1 MTVVEFKRQ
10 RTQRADAIRTVLAF
24 TFRHW
29 RRQPALVAGVAFAMV
44 TATLADVFM
53 PFFAGKLVDA
63 LTLVSTDREAA
74 KQAVL
79 AAFGAMVGLGAGM
92 VVLRH
97 LGWSGIIPLTLR
109 MMGDISQDAFHRVQR
124 FSTDWHANSFA
135 GAVVRKITRGMGAL
149 DTLNDTLAAGPASLR
164 HRPAWDDGAD
174 GAALAGAGAGRR
186 GWYGGLYRHD
196 AVSLHGIVAPAAK
209 LSNALDTRLG
219 GMLADA
225 VGCNPV
231 VKAFGA
237 EAREDER
244 LARTVAKWRNRTRH
258 TWIRHTLSGT
268 SKTPFC
274 WSCGRLLS
282 ARRSCCG
289 GTGRRRPAT
298 WLMS

>member
-1 MTVVEFKRQ
+1 MVPRDPCWSRRTGAPIRFMTVIESTRR
-10 RTQRADAIRTVLAF
+10 RTRRAGAIRTVLAF

-63 LTLVSTDREAA
+63 LTLVSTDRETAKHAA
-74 KQAVL
+74 L

-109 MMGDISQDAFHRVQR
+109 MMGDISQDAFRRVQR
-124 FSTDWHANSFA
+124 FSTDWHANSFS

-149 DTLNDTLAAGPASLR
+149 DTLNDTLLLALLPSVTVLLGTMVLMGLHWPVLGLVVAAGTA
-164 HRPAWDDGAD
+164 GYI
-174 GAALAGAGAGRR
+174 ALT
-186 GWYGGLYRHD
+186 LYL
-196 AVSLHGIVAPAAK
+196 STSYIAPAAK

-225 VGCNPV
+225 IGCNPV

-244 LARTVAKWRNRTRH
+244 LARVVQRWRNRTRH
-258 TWIRHTLSGT
+258 TWIRHNLSGT
-268 SKTPFC
+268 TQNTV
-274 WSCGRLLS
+274 LLVM
-282 ARRSCCG
+282 R
-289 GTGRRRPAT
+289 T
-298 WLMS
+298 